1 MNIILLGYGR
11 MGHEIEQVAVEA
23 GHRVVLKI
31 DKDNQ
36 DDLTSGKISGADVA
50 IEFTGPDTAPD
61 LIMKAI
67 SLGLAVVSGSTGWQ
81 DRFEEVTS
89 FCKKHHGAFLYAS
102 NFSIGANILFHLNSE
117 LARIMSR
124 QNLYKVTIEEVHHV
138 HKLDAPSGTAITL
151 AKEIISRHPG
161 YMEWKLDEGAS
172 AIPDTAIPV
181 RAIREDSVPG
191 IHDVEW
197 TSDIDTIS
205 LRHEAKNRKGLA
217 TGAVMA
223 ACFLAGKHGI
233 FSMNDV
239 LDF

>member
-11 MGHEIEQVAVEA
+11 MGHEIEQVAAEA
-23 GHRVVLKI
+23 GHKVILKI

-36 DDLTSGKISGADVA
+36 DDLNAEKISGADVV
-50 IEFTGPDTAPD
+50 IEFTGPDKAPD
-61 LIMKAI
+61 LIKKA
-67 SLGLAVVSGSTGWQ
+67 LGLDLPVVSGSTGWQ
-81 DRFEEVTS
+81 DRFAEVSS
-89 FCKKHHGAFLYAS
+89 FCNERNGAFLYAS

-117 LARIMSR
+117 LARIMSK
-124 QNLYKVTIEEVHHV
+124 QNLYKVKIEEVHHV
-138 HKLDAPSGTAITL
+138 QKLDAPSGTAITL

-161 YMEWKLDEGAS
+161 YTEWKLDDGTS
-172 AIPDTAIPV
+172 TIPDTSIPV

-197 TSDIDTIS
+197 TSEIDKIS
-205 LRHEAKNRKGLA
+205 LRHEARNRKGLA
-217 TGAVMA
+217 SGAVMA
-223 ACFLAGKHGI
+223 ACFLVGKHGV

>member
-11 MGHEIEQVAVEA
+11 MGHEIEQVALDA
-23 GHRVVLKI
+23 GHNVILKI
-31 DKDNQ
+31 DKDNS
-36 DDLTSGKISGADVA
+36 DDLNTQNISAADVA

-67 SLGLAVVSGSTGWQ
+67 RLGLPVVSGSTGWQ
-81 DRFEEVTS
+81 DRFGEVTS
-89 FCKKHHGAFLYAS
+89 FCNEHNGAFLYAS

-117 LARIMSR
+117 LARIMSK
-124 QNLYKVTIEEVHHV
+124 QDLYKVKIVEVHHV

-161 YMEWKLDEGAS
+161 YVEWKLDEGTS
-172 AIPDTAIPV
+172 AIPDKAIPV
-181 RAIREDSVPG
+181 RAIRENSVPG

-197 TSDIDTIS
+197 TSEIDSIS

-233 FSMNDV
+233 YSMNDV